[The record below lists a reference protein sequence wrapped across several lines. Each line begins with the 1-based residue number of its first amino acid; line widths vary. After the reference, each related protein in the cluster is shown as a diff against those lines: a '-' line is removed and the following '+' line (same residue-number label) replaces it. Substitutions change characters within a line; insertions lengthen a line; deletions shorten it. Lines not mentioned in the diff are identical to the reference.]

1 LATDAGE
8 SKGNVGKSFFIVV
21 VRNDA
26 GVHLDSIMADD
37 VGEDLKAKFGGE
49 GEEAGGGVLLYAGY
63 AG

>member
-1 LATDAGE
+1 
-8 SKGNVGKSFFIVV
+8 VGKSFFIVV